1 MRGFAYGMFTLG
13 LRFDTLLGAII
24 AVADNLLIIA
34 ILTARLS
41 GAPKLEYRLGIVL
54 LLSIIPLG
62 YLLVSSITAERSAMY
77 ILWIGLMLAYLLAEL
92 VLDYILQSQWRSAR
106 WMTIAYVILLFGATG
121 GMVGAAAQAGRG
133 WFLAAAA
140 TFFIMFAL
148 SFYQHAKTGM

>member
-1 MRGFAYGMFTLG
+1 MLSYG
-13 LRFDTLLGAII
+13 LRFDTLLGAVI

-34 ILTARLS
+34 ILAARLS

-62 YLLVSSITAERSAMY
+62 YLLVSSITEGRGSMY
-77 ILWIGLMLAYLLAEL
+77 IIWIGLMLAYLLAEL
-92 VLDYILQSQWRSAR
+92 ILDYVLQSQWRSVR
-106 WMTIAYVILLFGATG
+106 WMAIAYVMLLFGATG
-121 GMVGAAAQAGRG
+121 GMVGAAARAGRG
-133 WFLAAAA
+133 WLIAAAA